1 MESLKGI
8 FSIGAASVAAFCCFS
23 CIKVDDTLGQDYI
36 PTSHIWQVVSTS
48 LDIKDIE
55 VAKTEDLGG
64 YSSRR
69 MSVGGVSEDGSVRNE
84 RITAFPLIPLV
95 DTAKFD
101 LGDVQE
107 IYAFHFAAAKDTL
120 SFADDSQEHI
130 IQNIRVYELQ
140 KPLGS
145 DIIYAG
151 KGNDG
156 LYDESK
162 GVITK
167 GIPTYSGG
175 DSLSFDFTKEF
186 AQKYV
191 DALKK
196 RESWSMDDYT
206 KELPGICIAADR
218 PASGSG
224 RINMFEIAVS
234 TNDYGYLTGNYIE
247 LKVRS
252 IFDEERGP
260 VDTSFV
266 FMAGA
271 SSFIGESTSTLPTQY
286 AFNICRRE
294 GPEPA
299 SAEELNVEGGCG
311 YKPVVRANGLKTA
324 VEEAMRTSMIE
335 RFNNISDEFKSKSDA
350 EKKDIVDEIIND
362 GRIVVNKATINLPY
376 KVSSDY
382 SELAHYPLML
392 SPTCRLI
399 GTRTVSG
406 DDGET
411 EQEVVSY
418 AGLTDASVSSENQG
432 DINRSLDCYQPDVS
446 HHIQELLRLSPKNE
460 ESAADF
466 EKRESQYDIWMLIM
480 HSETNKA
487 ASSSSNSSYNDYLS
501 ALAYSSYYNSLYN
514 GYGGY
519 GYGGYGY
526 GYGGYGSSY
535 YNNYYNYMMMAAYAS
550 QSSTTSTSTS
560 TELDKDR
567 FYSCR
572 LYGPA
577 SAGKKPTLTI
587 TYSFPTE

>member
-69 MSVGGVSEDGSVRNE
+69 MSVGGVSEDGSIRNE
-84 RITAFPLIPLV
+84 RIAAFPLIPLV

-206 KELPGICIAADR
+206 KELPGICIVADR

-567 FYSCR
+567 HYSCR